1 MVSASWK
8 KAAPTVLTALY
19 WILALLYWESL
30 LHAAVFG
37 GFGMDYWYA
46 AGFSVSLGAL
56 PALAVSFLKK
66 GRFAGNVILT
76 LVLAVLYGSQLV
88 YNSIF
93 GTLYSAA
100 MMAQGGGLRTV
111 KERGLL
117 PTVKERSC
125 LRKNGRILSPRIT
138 TPVPKKYLPDLAR
151 CMLPTSAF
159 RKISIATST
168 VPHSLCMTR

>member
-56 PALAVSFLKK
+56 SALAVSSLKK
-66 GRFAGNVILT
+66 GRFAGNVNI
-76 LVLAVLYGSQLV
+76 
-88 YNSIF
+88 NP
-93 GTLYSAA
+93 
-100 MMAQGGGLRTV
+100 
-111 KERGLL
+111 K
-117 PTVKERSC
+117 
-125 LRKNGRILSPRIT
+125 IT
-138 TPVPKKYLPDLAR
+138 IV
-151 CMLPTSAF
+151 
-159 RKISIATST
+159 
-168 VPHSLCMTR
+168 